1 VAKAQGDPT
10 TLRDTTFSVDRV
22 GDLLV
27 VRQQGWVTMLNLVR
41 HDVCVDSMA
50 NYDLVLGRR
59 YELKDLF
66 RPYTDYESR
75 LLALARGQL
84 TDEQQK
90 WWDQDPPSLL
100 PEYGFTVTAD
110 ALVVHCFLHGTVAYA
125 EEPEEFVIPWAAISD
140 LVDTEGPL
148 WQAFH

>member
-1 VAKAQGDPT
+1 
-10 TLRDTTFSVDRV
+10 
-22 GDLLV
+22 
-27 VRQQGWVTMLNLVR
+27 MLNLVR
-41 HDVCVDSMA
+41 HYACIDFMA
-50 NYDLVLGRR
+50 NYDLVSGRQ

-66 RPYTDYESR
+66 RPDTDYESR